1 MYLNKMSEKEKNL
14 TEKINRNIG
23 CMLIQNI
30 FSNDSYQF
38 DYIFS
43 VQIISDSYK
52 NPKTEY
58 NYIIF
63 C

>member
-30 FSNDSYQF
+30 FSNDSY
-38 DYIFS
+38 
-43 VQIISDSYK
+43 
-52 NPKTEY
+52 
-58 NYIIF
+58 
-63 C
+63 